1 MHIGTG
7 LFEGK
12 VISEPEDCSGRSC
25 RALTIKEEI
34 FTVIGSRVFEAKVL
48 DINDIN
54 GMYGIEAMSRGA
66 VIARFVNPEKAETKA
81 TEENLKIVGIDPKT
95 LTFRQTIGK
104 FLNSPTVEEVSK
116 EQYDVIFFEVKS
128 KDDFDFVNEVF
139 QKQKNDGVTVI
150 IYANLIGF
158 ELPEIEGGEIVETRE
173 FEDRKVAMV
182 IKKALK

>member
-7 LFEGK
+7 IFEGK
-12 VISEPEDCSGRSC
+12 VLAEPKDQNDISC

-34 FTVIGSRVFEAKVL
+34 FTVIGTRIIEAKVL
-48 DINDIN
+48 DINDVS

-66 VIARFVNPEKAETKA
+66 VISRFVNPEKNEIKL

-95 LTFRQTIGK
+95 LTFSQTLKDFI
-104 FLNSPTVEEVSK
+104 NSPKVPVIADEK
-116 EQYDVIFFEVKS
+116 YDIIFFEIKS
-128 KDDFDFVNEVF
+128 KDDFDFVNQVF
-139 QKQKNDGVTVI
+139 EKQKPNGVTI
-150 IYANLIGF
+150 FTYANLIGF

-182 IKKALK
+182 IKK